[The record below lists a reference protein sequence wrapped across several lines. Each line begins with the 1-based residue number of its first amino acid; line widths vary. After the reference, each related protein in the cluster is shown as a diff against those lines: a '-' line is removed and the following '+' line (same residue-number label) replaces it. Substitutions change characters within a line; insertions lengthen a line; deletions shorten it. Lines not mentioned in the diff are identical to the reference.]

1 MTDKNRDYFST
12 REASD
17 LLGVAVS
24 TIQLWTK
31 NGILRAW
38 TTGGGHRRIARN
50 SVEEMLRQQR
60 AVFDSQESILES
72 VNVATP
78 SSEYLLS
85 VVIVEDDEQQ
95 LRLFR
100 KQFSAWKLN
109 ASIFTARNGYEGLI
123 KIGQALP
130 DVIITDLNMPKMN
143 GLEMVRAIKELPEL
157 EHSLIIV
164 ITGLKEDEID
174 KMGGLPDGA
183 HLLSKPVLIDK
194 LKTLLRQKALEK

>member
-1 MTDKNRDYFST
+1 MVRKKR
-12 REASD
+12 
-17 LLGVAVS
+17 V
-24 TIQLWTK
+24 
-31 NGILRAW
+31 
-38 TTGGGHRRIARN
+38 
-50 SVEEMLRQQR
+50 
-60 AVFDSQESILES
+60 VFDSQESILES

-183 HLLSKPVLIDK
+183 QLLSKPVLIDK